1 MNKQKEVISE
11 YTTRRTLCE
20 TPPISVSDGIT
31 LLLRG
36 GLSVDFCE
44 TPPISVCDG
53 ITLLSTKVFYSL
65 NSDASD

>member
-1 MNKQKEVISE
+1 MNILRGGLSVDLHK
-11 YTTRRTLCE
+11 